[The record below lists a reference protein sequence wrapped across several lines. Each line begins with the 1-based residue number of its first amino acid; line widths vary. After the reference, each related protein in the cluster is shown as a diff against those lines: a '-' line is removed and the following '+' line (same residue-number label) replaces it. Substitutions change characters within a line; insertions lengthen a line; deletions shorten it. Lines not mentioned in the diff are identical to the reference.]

1 MSKNLLINV
10 CDSNNADN
18 YAWSMLFFRIDR
30 RSDTQPYTFYK
41 MRFKNDDYLLS
52 YAKSLMNS
60 VKKYQISPIETV
72 QEYDGNN
79 TKVSCDKIS
88 LNNELIAQEWSLFS
102 DALVKPSDEKIKN
115 KINGYI
121 LYGTDRRDEN
131 NTISFIKMANP
142 FTNLTNKSKVF
153 FTTTADD
160 ELDLFS
166 DDVCRLYLNT
176 DILITG
182 TTLYTYNYN
191 FERLFDIEKTMSKI
205 KKEAIQRITD
215 TNVFSDADQFTAYA
229 SQYTSNRTFVTLKQ
243 ERIDRIKNN
252 KNRKAVAG
260 ILKLELDKAGKI
272 IIDSKEK
279 AALLIKYLCYKI
291 FKDGETNDVLEAS
304 SISTLTI
311 E

>member
-1 MSKNLLINV
+1 MSKSLLIDV

-18 YAWSMLFFRIDR
+18 YIWSMLFFRIDR

-41 MRFKNDDYLLS
+41 VRFKNDGYLLT
-52 YAKSLMNS
+52 YAKSLMDS

-88 LNNELIAQEWSLFS
+88 IENELIAHEWSLFS
-102 DALVKPSDEKIKN
+102 DALANSSDEKIKN

-121 LYGTDRRDEN
+121 LYGNHREN
-131 NTISFIKMANP
+131 ETETISFIKWANP

-166 DDVCRLYLNT
+166 DDVCRLYLNI

-182 TTLYTYNYN
+182 NTLYTYNYN

-205 KKEAIQRITD
+205 KKEAIQRIAD
-215 TNVFSDADQFTAYA
+215 TNVFSDADKFAAYA

-243 ERIDRIKNN
+243 ERIDRIKNK
-252 KNRKAVAG
+252 KNRKAVAA
-260 ILKLELDKAGKI
+260 ILKLELDKSGKFVV
-272 IIDSKEK
+272 DSKGK